1 MTMSNPW
8 GRHTP
13 TPIPDPC
20 TATVLRL
27 LPMEQFQQ
35 LLRSHLVPGDDRF
48 GFQELW
54 SLIAFNDDLAERC
67 FDILEDWLDLA
78 EQEPADGPEAPRT
91 RKFIRLCNDAW
102 NRLTKIRDLD
112 VRDDHTAPAP
122 HTTAG
127 AFAMAIAHHRAQL
140 DVPTDLDEALWAALN
155 NARDRARR
163 SRDVTKGWQSAPVL
177 TTQLIDAVAEHRRLR
192 EEPSAVDLGLY
203 ALLRD

>member
-1 MTMSNPW
+1 MTPSSPW
-8 GRHTP
+8 ERHAP

-27 LPMEQFQQ
+27 LPAQHFQQ

-54 SLIAFNDDLAERC
+54 YLIAFNDDLTERC

-78 EQEPADGPEAPRT
+78 AQEPEDGPDAPRT
-91 RKFIRLCNDAW
+91 RKFTRLCNDAW

-127 AFAMAIAHHRAQL
+127 AFARAIAHHRAQL
-140 DVPTDLDEALWAALN
+140 DTPSDLDEALWAALN

-163 SRDVTKGWQSAPVL
+163 SRDVTKGWQSAPSL
-177 TTQLIDAVAEHRRLR
+177 TTQLIDAVEEHRRLR
-192 EEPSAVDLGLY
+192 VDPSVVDLELY
-203 ALLRD
+203 GLLRD